1 MPRVTV
7 KGLTLEKEQLEY
19 EITILEQKN
28 SELHA
33 ELDSRRERS
42 RSRRRKADFK
52 VEPISART
60 MMALDIVCKRDRDS
74 VIDEQRK
81 IMTKQAKEIELL
93 RSGSGPIGLVL
104 LAARDRPDLPENLRA
119 SLIARKEPVVAFIQR
134 TQTMAG
140 AVLSELNW
148 GEHNFFR

>member
-7 KGLTLEKEQLEY
+7 AMLKIENEQLEY
-19 EITILEQKN
+19 ELTLLQQENDVLKT
-28 SELHA
+28 

-42 RSRRRKADFK
+42 RSRRRKVEFK

-81 IMTKQAKEIELL
+81 IMTEQAQEIERLK
-93 RSGSGPIGLVL
+93 RGEGLVKPVLCAAFNYINNNYPASETVLEYVKRVFAETQRVSTGIL
-104 LAARDRPDLPENLRA
+104 LGNTKYR
-119 SLIARKEPVVAFIQR
+119 
-134 TQTMAG
+134 
-140 AVLSELNW
+140 
-148 GEHNFFR
+148 

>member
-7 KGLTLEKEQLEY
+7 AMLKIENEQLEY
-19 EITILEQKN
+19 WLTLLQKDN
-28 SELHA
+28 DVLKT

-42 RSRRRKADFK
+42 RSRRRKVEFK

-81 IMTKQAKEIELL
+81 IMTEQAQEIERLK
-93 RSGSGPIGLVL
+93 RGEGLVKPVLCAAFNYINNNYPASETVLEYVKRVFAETVRVSTGIL
-104 LAARDRPDLPENLRA
+104 LGNTKYR
-119 SLIARKEPVVAFIQR
+119 
-134 TQTMAG
+134 
-140 AVLSELNW
+140 
-148 GEHNFFR
+148 